1 MALLALSLLALALGP
16 LLVRVIRPH
25 GPTARGFDAF
35 VAVTIAGLVLLHV
48 VPEAVRSAGWPAAT
62 CVAAGVA
69 APLFVHRLAP
79 TLERH
84 SPMRAVLGLVALA
97 THGMLDGFALR
108 TAELEPQL
116 AAAVVLHRIPLGLG
130 MWWLGETHIGRRA
143 AVLVLATEGGAALVG
158 FAAGEA
164 VAQLMAGPALHC
176 LQAFMAG
183 MVLHVVA
190 GHGPGGHTHGHDAPT
205 PDDGTARW
213 VGVLRGF
220 GWPTVVGALAGL
232 SSLAVM
238 HFLE

>member
-25 GPTARGFDAF
+25 GRTARGFDAF

-48 VPEAVRSAGWPAAT
+48 VPDTVRLAGWPAAT
-62 CVAAGVA
+62 FVAAGVA

-79 TLERH
+79 SLERL
-84 SPMRAVLGLVALA
+84 SPAMMALGLVALA

-116 AAAVVLHRIPLGLG
+116 AAAVLLHRIPLGLG
-130 MWWLGETHIGRRA
+130 MWWFGESLLGRRA
-143 AVLVLATEGGAALVG
+143 AVIVLATEGGAALVG
-158 FAAGEA
+158 FAAGE
-164 VAQLMAGPALHC
+164 VVVELLAGRALHC

-190 GHGPGGHTHGHDAPT
+190 GHGPGGHTHGDDLPTTHD
-205 PDDGTARW
+205 GNGRR

-232 SSLAVM
+232 SSLAAM

>member
-48 VPEAVRSAGWPAAT
+48 VPEAVRLAGWPAAT

-79 TLERH
+79 SLERL
-84 SPMRAVLGLVALA
+84 SPLMAVLGLVALA

-143 AVLVLATEGGAALVG
+143 AVLVLATE
-158 FAAGEA
+158 A

-190 GHGPGGHTHGHDAPT
+190 GHDPGGHTHGHDAPT